1 MSEIDYGDPGQPFTY
16 VFRQEVTE
24 GGKRDGT
31 IWTSPL
37 MRTRAGDSYSKKR
50 EIVQGVIGGQLS
62 GGARWAETPDGTLI
76 YGHDRSAMFGKE
88 KELTVA
94 RRYEILKEADAL
106 RAGPRRRGP
115 GKAKAAPKY
124 RVVVGWLNR
133 NYDPPKPAAAAWKS
147 SVAESS
153 LADAKLQAQH
163 HVNREHTV
171 HEAGMVFSFPMSE
184 KDPLGKARATL
195 LDVARERGLAERLGY
210 EKVRAG
216 EKHEGGKN
224 PHVSHVSRSSRPP
237 LTEREVEVL
246 HDLRLPRLKRKVTNR
261 GSLVIERVEEDLA
274 GRSLITIHRLQ
285 PGVASLGDYY
295 VLTAAGRKILGEYH
309 AWVRGIGTPSAS
321 RHEGGSNPR
330 VSRSARD
337 MTLKA
342 RVNALVGRS
351 KK

>member
-1 MSEIDYGDPGQPFTY
+1 MSEIDYGYPGQPFTY

-124 RVVVGWLNR
+124 RVVVAWLNR

-153 LADAKLQAQH
+153 LLEVVTSARH
-163 HVNREHTV
+163 HAAREHTV
-171 HEAGMVFSFPMSE
+171 HESALVLTFPMSE
-184 KDPLGKARATL
+184 KDPLGKARAKV
-195 LDVARERGLAERLGY
+195 LDAARGLGPAERLGY

-224 PHVSHVSRSSRPP
+224 PHVSRPP

-274 GRSLITIHRLQ
+274 GRGFITIHRLQ